1 MNLVVFLT
9 LVNYKEKEY
18 HGSLVTLLP
27 FQFSKSYSL
36 LVQALE
42 IC

>member
-18 HGSLVTLLP
+18 HGSLVTFCP
-27 FQFSKSYSL
+27 FSPQKGYSL